1 MLPAVFGENL
11 FDDFFDDAF
20 LAPVFHTRNPL
31 YGKNAAHIMKTDIR
45 EKDGSYE
52 LDVDL
57 PGFKKDEVQ
66 LNLENGYLTIS
77 AEKSLNRDEKEEG
90 KEKDEGRY
98 LRRERY
104 AGRCSRSFYVGDAL
118 QPVSYTHLRGARRIP
133 QMRRYDWRYAVRSR
147 GRARG
152 RNGVSR
158 RGLRLRSPRRADRRG
173 LSRRGC
179 FPRRPEVI
187 PLFMKSYIFL

>member
-77 AEKSLNRDEKEEG
+77 AEKSLNRDEKGEG

-118 QPVSYTHLRGARRIP
+118 QPSDISASFEDGILRISMPKAAPKQLPAKTTVEI
-133 QMRRYDWRYAVRSR
+133 
-147 GRARG
+147 
-152 RNGVSR
+152 
-158 RGLRLRSPRRADRRG
+158 
-173 LSRRGC
+173 
-179 FPRRPEVI
+179 
-187 PLFMKSYIFL
+187 K

>member
-118 QPVSYTHLRGARRIP
+118 QPSDISSSFEDGILRISMPKAAPKQLPAKTTVEI
-133 QMRRYDWRYAVRSR
+133 
-147 GRARG
+147 
-152 RNGVSR
+152 
-158 RGLRLRSPRRADRRG
+158 
-173 LSRRGC
+173 
-179 FPRRPEVI
+179 
-187 PLFMKSYIFL
+187 K

>member
-90 KEKDEGRY
+90 KEKDEGR
-98 LRRERY
+98 
-104 AGRCSRSFYVGDAL
+104 
-118 QPVSYTHLRGARRIP
+118 
-133 QMRRYDWRYAVRSR
+133 
-147 GRARG
+147 
-152 RNGVSR
+152 
-158 RGLRLRSPRRADRRG
+158 
-173 LSRRGC
+173 
-179 FPRRPEVI
+179 
-187 PLFMKSYIFL
+187 

>member
-1 MLPAVFGENL
+1 MLPTVFGENL

-31 YGKNAAHIMKTDIR
+31 YGKHAAHVMKTDIR

-77 AEKSLNRDEKEEG
+77 AEESLNRDEKEEG

-118 QPVSYTHLRGARRIP
+118 QPSDLSATFEDGILRISMPKSAP
-133 QMRRYDWRYAVRSR
+133 QQLPAKTTV
-147 GRARG
+147 
-152 RNGVSR
+152 
-158 RGLRLRSPRRADRRG
+158 
-173 LSRRGC
+173 
-179 FPRRPEVI
+179 EI
-187 PLFMKSYIFL
+187 K

>member
-104 AGRCSRSFYVGDAL
+104 AGECSRSFYVGDVTNDEIKCKFEFGVLTITLPKRDKKA
-118 QPVSYTHLRGARRIP
+118 VDGSSRI
-133 QMRRYDWRYAVRSR
+133 MI
-147 GRARG
+147 
-152 RNGVSR
+152 
-158 RGLRLRSPRRADRRG
+158 
-173 LSRRGC
+173 
-179 FPRRPEVI
+179 E
-187 PLFMKSYIFL
+187 